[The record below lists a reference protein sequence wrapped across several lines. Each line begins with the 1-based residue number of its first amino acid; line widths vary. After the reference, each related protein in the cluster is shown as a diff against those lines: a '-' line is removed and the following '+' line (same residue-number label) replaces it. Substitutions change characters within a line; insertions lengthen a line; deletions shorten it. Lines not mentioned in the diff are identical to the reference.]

1 MSVLYSNDAYSTLA
15 SGINSSATS
24 LSVASGHGSRFPA
37 ITGTDY
43 FYLTLASASASEIV
57 KVTARSTDTMTIVRG
72 QDGTTGQ
79 SFSTGDSVQLKLT
92 KAVMDY
98 IKSELSDLSTAMAI
112 ALG

>member
-24 LSVASGHGSRFPA
+24 ITVASGHGSRFPA

-43 FYLTLASASASEIV
+43 FYLTLANGSVSEIV
-57 KVTARSTDTMTIVRG
+57 KVTARSGDTMTIARG
-72 QDGTTGQ
+72 QDGTTAQ
-79 SFSTGDSVQLKLT
+79 SFSTSDSVQLKLT
-92 KAVMDY
+92 KAVMDD
-98 IKSELSDLSTAMAI
+98 IKSEMSDLATAMAI